1 MIRIPLLLTAIGLA
15 SSLAAQTLTGR
26 VVDANNLPVVG
37 ATVYCDL
44 SPTIQANTDAL
55 GNFTITSAM
64 GLRNLR
70 YDIAINP
77 RSSIIAPLEY
87 GRVQVSGVTNLGTVQ
102 LAPGTQISATL
113 VGPTGLPL
121 VGANLSA
128 FDTAG
133 LKLYTPNDGT
143 DVNGN
148 AQIVVPY
155 GPLTFRAMPPV
166 GTTLV
171 ALQEDITVTGPR
183 AYGTITMRQGYA
195 LTGSIVR
202 SGATPLPISNCEILA
217 TNMLTG
223 ESMFLANKRTN
234 TLGAFNFLLPFGLY
248 QLELLPAAGSPYAAR
263 EVFGIPVI
271 DYNYSLGLVP
281 LDPGVI
287 LSGSVRGPTGL
298 AVAGADIDVITAN
311 GHKIYTPND
320 NTSATGAFSVVV
332 PTGGTYSVQV
342 DPLVASNLY
351 GATSAPVVVN
361 ASTNAGI
368 ITVPSGVPATIT
380 VIDALGAP
388 VANAQMSVRNATTG
402 AEYVVPGNSAGADG
416 VIHAVVPQGN
426 LDIRVKAPQ
435 GSLSAPVTLPPSIVA
450 GPLVTTVQLQPKTM
464 CTNTQGLGI
473 LTVPNGGDIFLQW
486 TIMNL
491 TPQVQT
497 FTVEASVPLP
507 SGVEIPWVP
516 AIPLDMPGP
525 LGITLTFWIA
535 TPPVPATELKFLQK
549 FLVRIRDAAT
559 TQLLDE
565 SYVYFVPQ

>member
-1 MIRIPLLLTAIGLA
+1 MFRIPFLLAAIGLA

-26 VVDANNLPVVG
+26 IVDSNNLPVVG

-44 SPTIQANTDAL
+44 SPTIRANTDAL
-55 GNFTITSAM
+55 GNFTITSAL
-64 GLRNLR
+64 GLRNDR

-77 RSSIIAPLEY
+77 RNPSIAPLEY
-87 GRVQVSGVTNLGTVQ
+87 GRVQVSGATNLGTVQ
-102 LAPGTQISATL
+102 LAPGTQITATL

-128 FDTAG
+128 FDPTG

-148 AQIVVPY
+148 ARIVVPY

-171 ALQEDITVTGPR
+171 ALQEDVTITGPL

-234 TLGAFNFLLPFGLY
+234 TLGAFNILLPFGIY
-248 QLELLPAAGSPYAAR
+248 QLELLPALGAPYAAR

-271 DYNYSLGLVP
+271 DYSYSLGLVP
-281 LDPGVI
+281 MDPGVA
-287 LSGSVRGPTGL
+287 LSGTVRGPTGL
-298 AVAGADIDVITAN
+298 AVAGADIDVYTSN
-311 GHKIYTPND
+311 GHKLYTPND
-320 NTSATGAFSVVV
+320 NTTPTGTFSVMV
-332 PTGGTYSVQV
+332 PTGGTYTVQV
-342 DPLVASNLY
+342 DPLVASNLI

-361 ASTNAGI
+361 AATNAGI
-368 ITVPSGVPATIT
+368 ITVASGVPATIT
-380 VIDALGAP
+380 VLDVFGGPAAK
-388 VANAQMSVRNATTG
+388 AQMSVRNATTG
-402 AEYVVPGNSAGADG
+402 EEYVVPGNSAGADG
-416 VIHAVVPQGN
+416 VIRAVIPQGN
-426 LDIRVKAPQ
+426 LDIRVKAQQ
-435 GSLSAPVTLPPSIVA
+435 GSFDAPLVLPPSIVA

-464 CTNTQGLGI
+464 STNTQGLGI
-473 LTVPNGGDIFLQW
+473 LTVPNGGEIFLRW

-491 TPQVQT
+491 TPQVQF

-507 SGVEIPWVP
+507 SGVEVPWVP

-525 LGITLTFWIA
+525 LGVTLDFWIA
-535 TPPVPATELKFLQK
+535 TPPVPASELKFLQK
-549 FLVRIRDAAT
+549 LMVRIRDAAT

>member
-1 MIRIPLLLTAIGLA
+1 MLRIPFLLAAIGLA

-26 VVDANNLPVVG
+26 IVDANNVPVVG
-37 ATVYCDL
+37 ARVYCDL

-64 GLRNLR
+64 GLRNVR

-77 RSSIIAPLEY
+77 RSTIIAPLEY
-87 GRVQVSGVTNLGTVQ
+87 GRVQVSGVTNIGTVQ
-102 LAPGTQISATL
+102 LAPGTQITATL

-133 LKLYTPNDGT
+133 VKLYTPNDGT

-155 GPLTFRAMPPV
+155 GPLTFRALPPA

-171 ALQEDITVTGPR
+171 ALQEDLTITGPR

-234 TLGAFNFLLPFGLY
+234 TLGAFNILLPFGLY

-281 LDPGVI
+281 MDPGVA
-287 LSGSVRGPTGL
+287 LSGTVRGPTGL
-298 AVAGADIDVITAN
+298 AVAGADIDVYTSN
-311 GHKIYTPND
+311 GHKLYTPND
-320 NTSATGAFSVVV
+320 NTTPTGTFSVMV
-332 PTGGTYSVQV
+332 PTGGSYMVCV
-342 DPLVASNLY
+342 DPLVTTNLI
-351 GATSAPVVVN
+351 GTMTAPVAVP
-361 ASTNAGI
+361 AATNVGV
-368 ITVPSGVPATIT
+368 ITVASGVPATIT
-380 VIDALGAP
+380 VLDVFGGPAAK
-388 VANAQMSVRNATTG
+388 AQMSVRNATTG
-402 AEYVVPGNSAGADG
+402 VEYVVPGNSAGADG

-426 LDIRVKAPQ
+426 LDIHVKAPQ
-435 GSLSAPVTLPPSIVA
+435 GSFSAPVVLPPSIVA

-473 LTVPNGGDIFLQW
+473 LTVPNGGEIFLQW
-486 TIMNL
+486 TITNL
-491 TPQVQT
+491 TPQVQN

-507 SGVEIPWVP
+507 SGVEVPWVP

-525 LGITLTFWIA
+525 LGVTLMFWIA

-549 FLVRIRDAAT
+549 FMVRIRDAAT